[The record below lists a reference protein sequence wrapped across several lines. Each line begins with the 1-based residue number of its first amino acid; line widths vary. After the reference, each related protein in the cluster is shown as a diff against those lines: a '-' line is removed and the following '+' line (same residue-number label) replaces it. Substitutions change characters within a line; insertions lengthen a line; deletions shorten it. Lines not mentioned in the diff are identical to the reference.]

1 MPKIPAVFS
10 RIKQE
15 TLGLKYDL
23 SFALIKPAAMRRA
36 MKYKKMSTGK
46 VSNVLAFPL
55 SKTSG
60 EVLICKA
67 AAKPFSSDYLLIH
80 ALLHLKGYKHG
91 ARMDSEECRILRTFG
106 LNIHEHP
113 YYRNRR
119 RHTPR

>member
-1 MPKIPAVFS
+1 MGAAKLRKIKDAV
-10 RIKQE
+10 
-15 TLGLKYDL
+15 LGKRYEL
-23 SFALIKPAAMRRA
+23 SVAFLSAAQMRKVVWRT
-36 MKYKKMSTGK
+36 KKKRHT
-46 VSNVLAFPL
+46 SNVLAFPL